1 MWGHC
6 KVRVFVI
13 VATVGRADLLPRTVA
28 QLSQQTRRPDGIV
41 ICAPT
46 AEDVGDLAHM
56 TDLPIEIIFAEKGLP
71 LQRNAG
77 LRHITGRADIVVF
90 FDDDFVPAHN
100 YLEALEEVFNLRP
113 NLVGATGKL
122 IADGIKSAGI
132 SFEQGV
138 ALVDAHNP
146 ADIIQERALPALYG
160 CNLCVRMAAA
170 ENIWFDEALPLYGW
184 QEDVDFSYQLGRNGI
199 LIYTNLLTGV
209 HLGIKGG
216 RTSGK
221 RLGYSQIANPVYLL
235 QKKTIPRRLAWQ
247 LMSRNFAANLA
258 RSLYPEPYVDRVGRL
273 QGNAVALMDLCIGR
287 LHPERILQL

>member
-1 MWGHC
+1 M
-6 KVRVFVI
+6 RVFVI
-13 VATVGRADLLPRTVA
+13 IATLGRADLLTKTVA
-28 QLSQQTRRPDGIV
+28 QLSQQTRLPDGIV
-41 ICAPT
+41 ICAT
-46 AEDVGDLAHM
+46 NSEDVGDLAQN
-56 TDLPIEIIFAEKGLP
+56 TDLPVEVIFAEKGLP
-71 LQRNAG
+71 RQRNAG

-100 YLEALEEVFNLRP
+100 YLEALEEVFDIRP

-122 IADGIKSAGI
+122 IADGINSAGI

-138 ALVDAHNP
+138 TLVNAHTP
-146 ADIIQERALPALYG
+146 PDIIQERALPALYG
-160 CNLCVRMAAA
+160 CNLCVRISAA
-170 ENIWFDEALPLYGW
+170 ENIWFDETLPLYGW

-235 QKKTIPRRLAWQ
+235 NKKTIPRRLAWR

-273 QGNAVALMDLCIGR
+273 QGNAVALMDLCTGR
-287 LHPERILQL
+287 LHPQRILQL

>member
-1 MWGHC
+1 M
-6 KVRVFVI
+6 RVFVI
-13 VATVGRADLLPRTVA
+13 VATVGRADLLPKTIA
-28 QLSQQTRRPDGIV
+28 QLSLQTRLPDGIV
-41 ICAPT
+41 ICAT
-46 AEDVGDLAHM
+46 STEDVGDLGQN

-71 LQRNAG
+71 RQRNAG
-77 LRHITGRADIVVF
+77 LRHIAGRADIVVF
-90 FDDDFVPAHN
+90 FDDDFVPAYN

-138 ALVDAHNP
+138 SLVNAHSAP
-146 ADIIQERALPALYG
+146 DIIQERALKALYG
-160 CNLCVRMAAA
+160 CNLCVRLAAA
-170 ENIWFDEALPLYGW
+170 ENIWFDETLPLYGW

-235 QKKTIPRRLAWQ
+235 HKKTIPRRLAWR
-247 LMSRNFAANLA
+247 LMSRNLAANLA

-273 QGNAVALMDLCIGR
+273 QGNAVALIDLCTGR
-287 LHPERILQL
+287 LHPQRILQL